1 MQMPDKITMDKRI
14 HLGYGQIDEDYVL
27 AGRHLGFDIWINE
40 IENDYVEIWVYD
52 RSRTKRQRTAF
63 TSDIVDTY
71 KIAGNFELSKRGK
84 YWHVDFARVDSNFR
98 GKKLARKMYSFLIKK
113 GYSLQA
119 GDSQSPGGRYV
130 WNELAKDRTITV
142 FAKKSKCSKFVDFPR
157 PGKKELKSS
166 LFELFDSK
174 AEIYAVPS

>member
-1 MQMPDKITMDKRI
+1 MPEKITMDKRS

-27 AGRHLGFDIWINE
+27 AGRHLGFDIWIDE
-40 IENDYVEIWVYD
+40 IEKDYVEVWVYD
-52 RSRTKRQRTAF
+52 RTRTKRQHLSF
-63 TSDIVDTY
+63 VSKVVDTY
-71 KIAGNFELSKRGK
+71 RVAAQFELSKRGK

-113 GYSLQA
+113 DYSLQA

-174 AEIYAVPS
+174 AEIYAVSN

>member
-1 MQMPDKITMDKRI
+1 MPEKITMDKRSN
-14 HLGYGQIDEDYVL
+14 LGYGQIDEDYVL
-27 AGRHLGFDIWINE
+27 AGRHLGFDIWIDE
-40 IENDYVEIWVYD
+40 IEKDYVEIWVYD

-63 TSDIVDTY
+63 TKDVVDTY
-71 KIAGNFELSKRGK
+71 RIAAQFDLSKRGK
-84 YWHVDFARVDSNFR
+84 FWHVDLARVDSNFR

-113 GYSLQA
+113 GYNLQA

-157 PGKKELKSS
+157 PGKKELKSGY
-166 LFELFDSK
+166 FDLFDSK
-174 AEIYAVPS
+174 AEIYAVPN

>member
-1 MQMPDKITMDKRI
+1 MPDKITMDKRM
-14 HLGYGQIDEDYVL
+14 HLGYGKIDEDYVL
-27 AGRHLGFDIWINE
+27 AGRHLGFDIWIDDK
-40 IENDYVEIWVYD
+40 IDKDYVEVWVYD
-52 RSRTKRQRTAF
+52 RSRTKRTRLDF
-63 TSDIVDTY
+63 TNEVVDTF
-71 KIAGNFELSKRGK
+71 KIAGNFELSKRGM

-98 GKKLARKMYSFLIKK
+98 GKKLARKFYSFLIKK
-113 GYSLQA
+113 GYNLQA

-157 PGKKELKSS
+157 PGKKELKSG

-174 AEIYAVPS
+174 AEIYAVSN